1 MNLEIH
7 GKLIEFKERVL
18 KGEDIPAAEYS
29 KIISELRE
37 DRMAGAAAGGTTKK
51 VTTQEEADKALD
63 DLFA

>member
-7 GKLIEFKERVL
+7 VKLIELKERVL